1 MKYCRRLTT
10 KNDRSHASF
19 LLKLVSP
26 MVDLRCYTAVRPPAC
41 YCELYWRRQRCKK
54 NGCRA
59 SMGCCH
65 CDRDLIMLYFIP
77 ATISSCR
84 GKGLQDTPSC
94 HCRSSQYS
102 IHTVPQSFL
111 QKILKSSLGIGTSTS
126 TEPALHLHIN
136 SVAGTP
142 LTLTMINTGMWIQ
155 GRFLGKGRG
164 RQINWSRCWCGIR
177 CAAAS
182 ARCFS
187 HRRSSFPSFTGIT
200 RSVHLAYYRNSKS
213 HESEEPQ
220 RRSTMELH
228 CNSNNPSHW

>member
-1 MKYCRRLTT
+1 
-10 KNDRSHASF
+10 
-19 LLKLVSP
+19 
-26 MVDLRCYTAVRPPAC
+26 
-41 YCELYWRRQRCKK
+41 
-54 NGCRA
+54 
-59 SMGCCH
+59 MGCCH
-65 CDRDLIMLYFIP
+65 CDRDLIMHYFIP

-111 QKILKSSLGIGTSTS
+111 QSLLKSSLGIGTSTS
-126 TEPALHLHIN
+126 TDCCASSSYQFGCGHTVDIDNDQYRHVD
-136 SVAGTP
+136 SRDDSWV
-142 LTLTMINTGMWIQ
+142 
-155 GRFLGKGRG
+155 RGRG
-164 RQINWSRCWCGIR
+164 RQINWSRCRCGIR

-200 RSVHLAYYRNSKS
+200 RSMHLAYYRNSKS